1 MVPRQPHGYNQNWL
15 AEDLLHAS
23 SITVDLVDK
32 HHARIDLVAMREFL
46 NLWQIHPS
54 KKTLLFGLPRRTRS
68 RMMMLRRKK
77 IMKLQMTM
85 NIMIMFRKMGWRR
98 IMLQKEE
105 MEDDEVEDDCALGEE
120 DDAVDNGDYIVPS
133 FIHIQGNFQLHMG
146 MGQNPVPL
154 VNIPKMMIIV
164 FIGMFT
170 YPILMVIAI
179 NPWPYMYI
187 YWSLYDNDIL
197 VYLYIL

>member
-1 MVPRQPHGYNQNWL
+1 M
-15 AEDLLHAS
+15 A
-23 SITVDLVDK
+23 
-32 HHARIDLVAMREFL
+32 
-46 NLWQIHPS
+46 
-54 KKTLLFGLPRRTRS
+54 
-68 RMMMLRRKK
+68 
-77 IMKLQMTM
+77 
-85 NIMIMFRKMGWRR
+85 
-98 IMLQKEE
+98 
-105 MEDDEVEDDCALGEE
+105 
-120 DDAVDNGDYIVPS
+120 
-133 FIHIQGNFQLHMG
+133 